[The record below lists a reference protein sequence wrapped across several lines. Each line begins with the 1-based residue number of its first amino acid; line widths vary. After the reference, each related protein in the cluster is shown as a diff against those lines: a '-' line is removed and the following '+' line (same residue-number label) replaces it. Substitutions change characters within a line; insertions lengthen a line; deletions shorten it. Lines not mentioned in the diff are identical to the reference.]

1 MTSSKIKIA
10 DKASTDPLDRVIFG
24 QGLRIKRL
32 FFDTELDSM
41 LILLT
46 NGKVLNLKIS
56 GFPRLKEADLAQLNA
71 YELEGDGVAVSWET
85 FNEDL
90 SLKGFI
96 RQAAMEEAIY
106 HLAKVA

>member
-1 MTSSKIKIA
+1 MATSEFELV
-10 DKASTDPLDRVIFG
+10 DKPSSDPLDQVIFG

-41 LILLT
+41 LVLLT
-46 NGKVLNLKIS
+46 NGKVLNLRIS
-56 GFPRLKEADLAQLNA
+56 GFTRLAEADPAQLNA
-71 YELEGDGVAVSWET
+71 YELEGGGVAVSWREL
-85 FNEDL
+85 NEDL